1 MVQTNLKEQ
10 QSERLIFL
18 GMCLFFLALVVGL
31 GAPLLANPRLGISCH
46 VEGVLN
52 GIFLIVLGLIWNKV
66 ALSGRWMTVTFWLS
80 IYGTFS
86 NWLAYLIAAI
96 FNAGRHLT
104 IATKGKEGAPLADDI
119 IDFLLVTL
127 TIAMLTICIAIII
140 GLYRNMKNKQRGVI
154 S

>member
-10 QSERLIFL
+10 QSGRLIFS
-18 GMCLFFLALVVGL
+18 GMFLFFLALVVGL

-52 GIFLIVLGLIWNKV
+52 GIFLIIVGLIWSRL
-66 ALSGRWMTVTFWLS
+66 ALSERWLTITFWLS

-86 NWLAYLIAAI
+86 NWLGYLIAAI

-104 IATKGKEGAPLADDI
+104 IATTGKGGAPLADDI
-119 IDFLLVTL
+119 IDFLLVSL
-127 TIAMLTICIAIII
+127 TISMLTICTTILL
-140 GLYRNMKNKQRGVI
+140 GLYRNMKNR
-154 S
+154 